1 MSWLGGSISSIT
13 GQLSNLTKDILT
25 EGTEEIDDPA
35 TELRLAK
42 EKLEQLD
49 AFLSTQRHENERLK
63 RLNKELEEKAE
74 SSELQINAISREYR
88 GVLES
93 KEKEVNTLKQQYQE
107 LLEQQAQSAALSLP
121 SKDGSLSFTS
131 SHAQRGSDLTQN
143 WSSPASGED
152 KFAQFNYEGDHG
164 DWDFDDSIRLQREN
178 NSLRSELQK
187 LQSEVKHW
195 RSVAGQLG
203 QNAGQDSSQQ
213 GPCADVLDLQ
223 HKVKLLEAQLVKK
236 GEEIQQQA
244 ASLHEHHRQKVSSL
258 KSTHKAEVQALELKH
273 QSELE
278 ILKANHQAEVNAL
291 NGQLSELEK
300 QLQDARDGGN
310 GSQHSGSGNLPESD
324 RLDSTLRILEL
335 QSQLTEA
342 LNEKEQFQ
350 NACRHLESLL
360 EELQQKV
367 EQHQKAQSV
376 TGDEALHRKVQE
388 LTTLLQDSETIRLGL
403 ERDLEEKNQL
413 SQSLQSVKN
422 EQEMVL
428 AKTEATI
435 ENLGSQA
442 QQEIT
447 AELFDSLEREN
458 LLLKEEKLKLEE
470 HISLLEKAASTN
482 AVERQTLLHRITYL
496 KSQVHD
502 MRGEPDIDSD
512 DTDDLDNL
520 SSASASDHKNAA
532 VYICQEEIDKEL
544 ALLRAQLA
552 NQMGDTSAMEM
563 ERADWM
569 LEREALE
576 DVITDLRKQSQE
588 QDAEIRSLKSG
599 KMSVVSQASEHS
611 IDRNAS
617 DKLQALEEEIQSL
630 REEKIELENALEE
643 LDTQHCQAQEQLIKQ
658 RDHLMAQLAERGSQ
672 IQQQQEE
679 IEQLNNIIAE
689 LRKSGDVQHTDG
701 KQVAEHLYQQQQG
714 ILVEQCKQLEAEL
727 ADVKAKQ
734 KGPNNALEKEIV
746 DLREKLHKGGL
757 VINDLHMDKQELQ
770 EELKTAK
777 GETAAKVAKIKEM
790 REAHLILEREKKS
803 LEEKILEME
812 DRLSDMEEE
821 VEKWQQMNE
830 DKQVQ
835 QMSAW
840 KEQEEFEKLKS
851 QVAMLEKEKMVFSD
865 NFNSLSSKQSFSEF
879 SFEDNAFKGI
889 LEEEARVRRK
899 IEEDGKLIL
908 ELRAEVQKLYDKK
921 QSLNKEVHELHS
933 LHEVSAAKITQLEN
947 ELAASKTEMKSM
959 CQDKSELEVKL
970 QQESVKLK
978 ELSQQNDKLV
988 SRLAEIEDEKSDL
1001 MKEIENKQIKSVE
1014 QVLDTGSK
1022 KILDIHREGLNKQ
1035 EAEMETERQE
1045 SNDIREGKTGLFADV
1060 DPTASEETVKTAVVQ
1075 KDSQEKAA
1083 ADDELQM
1090 LRARIAYL
1098 ERSLAQKD
1106 TKTFPKDMRDLSQ
1119 DHVDGHIAYAVDD
1132 VDELKH
1138 EIEKLKKDVSE
1149 GEHLQETICQ
1159 LEAELTA
1166 CNNRIAELHQHLAQA
1181 NETVRCQTAGIAD
1194 LNEKIDAQGHQ
1205 LREAENSVSLQETT
1219 IAVLRQTSVD
1229 KEETLC
1235 ELELKLNFLF
1245 TLLTDQQKEYLKNY
1259 SGDKSYMPALEYK
1272 EAPAIEFIDESTD
1285 EGSVVFQNQ
1294 QKQHP
1299 QSVNESVNVEV
1310 NGCIIDDDFDDG
1322 TSEYHRFPG
1331 LEKEIDELRD
1341 RLREKDVIVT
1351 ELQKSNS
1358 SLLALLE
1365 KGGGSLDKSLF
1376 SQVAVHKMEA
1386 ELRSLRAEK
1395 EQMVAVVTE
1404 KSRENSSLK
1413 SEMHRLMDVVSAGQ
1427 TAIEK
1432 LQQDNRNM
1440 EQRKFSP
1447 ARDDGEDDMRREALA
1462 NMARLVRD
1470 RETEI
1475 EALKQKNDTLLA
1487 VLQESGESQA
1497 AAHLGPLLRDKEALM
1512 QQLTALTSER
1522 EQLIAC
1528 VTQKH
1533 SESLAYHA
1541 EVQRLTALLIETQS
1555 ASEKVKKDYAA
1566 LIPSFEDKTQALLAA
1581 QNELIKYKQK
1591 LSDLEV
1597 RHGELIQRS
1606 SSQEHTSSPELS
1618 SLESELERLRNVE
1631 YELRTTVSQQEEKI
1645 HMLTHKIS
1653 ALEESLTAKD
1663 AECAIFK
1670 RQMDSSKFQISG
1682 LLAEVSE
1689 MKAEREQIHEKSSAQ
1704 DTESANLREAYN
1716 RMCLESRDKDIEVS
1730 SLREQVVTFTS
1741 LLSEQ
1746 RGEQGQVTQ
1755 LMEEREAVM
1764 ASARQLQQERDQ
1776 QAMLTEQK
1784 SQECSALRS
1793 EIAYLKEKE
1802 LRQKKELDR
1811 LRAHLLEI
1819 EDGFTKDALEAEE
1832 REKDLRNRLA
1842 VAEEQLMSSSS
1853 KVENAHKESRHQL
1866 ESLQQQLQHI
1876 ASQRDSAYMQVAN
1889 IQEQCQQYA
1898 SSLSNLQLVLEHF
1911 QKEKDSAIAMETE
1924 RLQNECKVLRI
1935 EVKELQAEL
1944 QATRGDLSEAL
1955 DGLEAASRLSEQ
1967 LDRKEEA
1974 LAALKEEVQLREQAL
1989 YAAEEEIRKLNS
2001 STEAKVDKTLMHNMV
2016 MTWMLSPEDKRTEI
2030 IHLMGNILSFSEED
2044 FQKIDAAHKKGGLLS
2059 GFFRRTP
2066 TTPATPAR
2074 SSSAN
2079 QSFSQLFVK
2088 FLEQESSPPPSPMR
2102 LPAEAMAA
2110 ETQHR
2115 HKPTFNP
2122 FMAPRHVTQEN
2133 RRASTPSSH
2142 ILMTP
2147 DSPTSSP
2154 LFTPLTSFPSSTES
2168 AILKDVL
2175 GNR

>member
-403 ERDLEEKNQL
+403 ERDLEEADAQEVLSELRELRDSVSTETAYWRSEMRADRRTMVNQLFRVGQQKNQL

-447 AELFDSLEREN
+447 A
-458 LLLKEEKLKLEE
+458 
-470 HISLLEKAASTN
+470 
-482 AVERQTLLHRITYL
+482 
-496 KSQVHD
+496 
-502 MRGEPDIDSD
+502 GEPDIDSD